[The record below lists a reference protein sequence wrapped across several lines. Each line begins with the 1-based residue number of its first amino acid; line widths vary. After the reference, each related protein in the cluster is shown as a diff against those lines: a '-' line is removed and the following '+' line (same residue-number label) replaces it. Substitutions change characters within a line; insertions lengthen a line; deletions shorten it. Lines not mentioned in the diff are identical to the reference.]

1 MNSWYTSW
9 VNPGGRVSGSRG
21 PRDLL
26 EWGERFGIFLLAGKL
41 VLALFEWVTF
51 TPEFEVV
58 IVMEVYWMTRGDY
71 NGNILEYTTR
81 FSSKFFNRQ

>member
-9 VNPGGRVSGSRG
+9 VNPGGRASGSRG

-26 EWGERFGIFLLAGKL
+26 EWRERFGIFLLAGKL
-41 VLALFEWVTF
+41 VLASFEWATF

-58 IVMEVYWMTRGDY
+58 IVTEVYWVTIEDY
-71 NGNILEYTTR
+71 NGNILEYIT
-81 FSSKFFNRQ
+81 KI